1 MAHMGEE
8 KKCVQGFGCKKVKG
22 GDDLKD
28 LGVGGRI
35 ILKFILN
42 IQDGKACTG
51 FVLLKVETSG
61 GHFWVW

>member
-1 MAHMGEE
+1 M
-8 KKCVQGFGCKKVKG
+8 CTGFWLERVKG

-42 IQDGKACTG
+42 MQDGKTCTG
-51 FVLLKVETSG
+51 FILLKIETVVDT
-61 GHFWVW
+61 WVW

>member
-1 MAHMGEE
+1 M
-8 KKCVQGFGCKKVKG
+8 VKG

-51 FVLLKVETSG
+51 FILLKVETSG
-61 GHFWVW
+61 GQFRVW